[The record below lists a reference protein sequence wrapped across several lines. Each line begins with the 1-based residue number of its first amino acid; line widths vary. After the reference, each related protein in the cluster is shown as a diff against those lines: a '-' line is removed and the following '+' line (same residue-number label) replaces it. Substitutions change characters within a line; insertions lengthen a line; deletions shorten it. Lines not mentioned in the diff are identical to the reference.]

1 MNIYL
6 FGKSSLSGEA
16 FFEYFKSKNNKDK
29 IYPFS
34 RDSKSI
40 YKLDLKKPS
49 SFNLVSNSKFLII
62 SFAPIWDLSYFLS
75 YLFEK
80 DKNKLKNLEG
90 IIACSSTS
98 ALTKRFES
106 NDFDKNLSLNLISS
120 EEKLIEIAK
129 ELRINCQIIRPT
141 LIYGSIK
148 GLRDKNI
155 SKILLIM
162 RTLKLIP
169 LPSNT
174 GLRQPIHILQLA
186 EVVYFL
192 MLQSFDSKKMPKIN
206 SINVGGDEILDF
218 CKMLEIL
225 RDSLPNNDE
234 AKRCLILKVP
244 NRLFFILISPIFVI
258 SPKYFAALSRICANL
273 SGFNKACSITK
284 TNPKTFPCQNM

>member
-40 YKLDLKKPS
+40 YKLDLKRPS
-49 SFNLVSNSKFLII
+49 TFNLVSKSKFLII
-62 SFAPIWDLSYFLS
+62 SFAPIWDLSYFLN

-80 DKNKLKNLEG
+80 EKNKLQNLVG

-120 EEKLIEIAK
+120 EEKLMQIAR

-155 SKILLIM
+155 SKILFIM
-162 RTLKLIP
+162 RTLKLIA

-192 MLQSFDSKKMPKIN
+192 MLQSFDCKKMPKIN

-218 CKMLEIL
+218 CQMLETL
-225 RDSLPNNDE
+225 KESLKNNDK

-244 NRLFFILISPIFVI
+244 YRLFFILVSPILII
-258 SPKYFAALSRICANL
+258 SPKYFAALSRICVNL

-284 TNPKTFPCQNM
+284 TNPKKFPCQNM

>member
-16 FFEYFKSKNNKDK
+16 FFEYFKSNNNKDK

-49 SFNLVSNSKFLII
+49 TFNLINNSEFLII
-62 SFAPIWDLSYFLS
+62 SFAPIWDLSYFLN

-80 DKNKLKNLEG
+80 EKNKLQNLKG

-98 ALTKRFES
+98 AVTKRFES
-106 NDFDKNLSLNLISS
+106 NDFDKNLSLNLIRS

-129 ELRINCQIIRPT
+129 ELKISCQIIRPT

-148 GLRDKNI
+148 GLKDKNI

-162 RTLKLIP
+162 RTLKLIV

-174 GLRQPIHILQLA
+174 GFRQPIHILQLA
-186 EVVYFL
+186 EVIYFL
-192 MLQSFDSKKMPKIN
+192 MIKSFNYKKKPKIK

-218 CKMLEIL
+218 GKMLETL
-225 RDSLPNNDE
+225 KESLKNNDK

-244 NRLFFILISPIFVI
+244 NRLFFILISPILII
-258 SPKYFAALSRICANL
+258 SPKYFAALSRICSNL
-273 SGFNKACSITK
+273 SGFNKACLITK
-284 TNPKTFPCQNM
+284 TDPKTFPCQNM